1 MAYILRNL
9 RRTVVFVPD
18 AALRL
23 APGETV
29 TVRALTP
36 QVRGVL
42 AAGVLEV
49 VAPPPALRPP
59 AQPTPVRQTVRRG
72 GRRASAPPAVTEA
85 ADDAQ

>member
-9 RRTVVFVPD
+9 RPSVVFVPD

-23 APGETV
+23 APGDTV

-36 QVRGVL
+36 QLRGL
-42 AAGVLEV
+42 LTARALEV
-49 VAPPPALRPP
+49 VTPPPAPRLPQP
-59 AQPTPVRQTVRRG
+59 PTPVRSDARRG
-72 GRRASAPPAVTEA
+72 GRRSKTSHAVTEA